1 MSLGYSNDG
10 GLPPNLVVAQSEGQD
25 MMMDHDATM
34 IMDMDMP
41 LSMDLDIDLGGSGEQ
56 QMFDSGP
63 RPLPQHSQQLVQ
75 SGQQAPRARMGPSGQ
90 SGTPGRPG
98 LPQDQSLPESLA
110 SGSTQATRSSQASRE
125 QSVQGVGTGPLP
137 TGFGMAPPP
146 SSSTLTEFTKRR
158 NWSQRIIEE
167 VKDFLH
173 ILSPDGRILWVS
185 PSCKSLTGHEPAALT
200 GKFMMEFI
208 HPDDSGIFW
217 REFNESIAS
226 GKFMRFF
233 YRLKRDDASYAI
245 FECDGHPHITGN
257 ATQPPGNF
265 PQNNPGTLVQ
275 GGNTPHGHC
284 SGVFMMARQY
294 PTKSAALLDSFL
306 EHKMENERL
315 KKKIE
320 ELQKEEAEEK
330 AEQEKAL
337 RSHGIS
343 PLHPAQSPM
352 RPASVSR
359 GEDSV
364 SDPPDY
370 QGMPPP
376 AKPSISNTALT
387 QQNLSSVMS
396 SQRPDSIADKMSR
409 YEANN
414 THLESIEMMTGLQY
428 REGERSHGISTGD
441 ASPALIRGDA
451 GIAILL
457 DRNRDNSK
465 KERKKVKVAEEFV
478 CADCGT
484 LDSPEWRKGPKG
496 PKTLCNACGLRWA
509 KKEKKRGG
517 DDGKDGSPPHGG
529 YMSSS
534 SNPYGIGMSDAHM

>member
-1 MSLGYSNDG
+1 
-10 GLPPNLVVAQSEGQD
+10 
-25 MMMDHDATM
+25 
-34 IMDMDMP
+34 
-41 LSMDLDIDLGGSGEQ
+41 
-56 QMFDSGP
+56 
-63 RPLPQHSQQLVQ
+63 
-75 SGQQAPRARMGPSGQ
+75 
-90 SGTPGRPG
+90 
-98 LPQDQSLPESLA
+98 
-110 SGSTQATRSSQASRE
+110 
-125 QSVQGVGTGPLP
+125 
-137 TGFGMAPPP
+137 MAPPP

-173 ILSPDGRILWVS
+173 ILSIDGRILWVS
-185 PSCKSLTGHEPAALT
+185 PSCKTLTGHDPAALT
-200 GKFMMEFI
+200 GKFMIEFI

-233 YRLKRDDASYAI
+233 FRLKKDDASYVI
-245 FECDGHPHITGN
+245 FECDGHPHFAFDPN
-257 ATQPPGNF
+257 RPPGNLS
-265 PQNNPGTLVQ
+265 QTDLQTIAQ
-275 GGNTPHGHC
+275 GGTTSLGGLC

-294 PTKSAALLDSFL
+294 PTKSAALLDTFL

-315 KKKIE
+315 KKRIA
-320 ELQKEEAEEK
+320 ELQKEEEEEK
-330 AEQEKAL
+330 AEQERAY
-337 RSHGIS
+337 RNQVIS
-343 PLHPAQSPM
+343 PQHPAQSPM
-352 RPASVSR
+352 RSASIIRVESS
-359 GEDSV
+359 GAET
-364 SDPPDY
+364 PDY

-414 THLESIEMMTGLQY
+414 AHLESIEMMTGLQY

-457 DRNRDNSK
+457 DRDRDGAK
-465 KERKKVKVAEEFV
+465 KERKKVKVAEEYV

-484 LDSPEWRKGPKG
+484 LDSPEWRKGPRG

-509 KKEKKRGG
+509 KKEKKRSG
-517 DDGKDGSPPHGG
+517 DDVKDNHSPPHGG
-529 YMSSS
+529 YMGGSSMQADR
-534 SNPYGIGMSDAHM
+534 NPYGVGMSDAHM

>member
-1 MSLGYSNDG
+1 MGIAQG
-10 GLPPNLVVAQSEGQD
+10 GGQE

-34 IMDMDMP
+34 MMDMDIP
-41 LSMDLDIDLGGSGEQ
+41 LPMDLDLDLGGSNEPQIFGP
-56 QMFDSGP
+56 GP
-63 RPLPQHSQQLVQ
+63 RPLPQHPRQLGA
-75 SGQQAPRARMGPSGQ
+75 SGPSGHT
-90 SGTPGRPG
+90 GPPG
-98 LPQDQSLPESLA
+98 LPLERSMPDSLGSVRTQTPSESIMPVA
-110 SGSTQATRSSQASRE
+110 GA
-125 QSVQGVGTGPLP
+125 GPP
-137 TGFGMAPPP
+137 PAGFGMAPPP
-146 SSSTLTEFTKRR
+146 TSSTLTEFTKRR

-185 PSCKSLTGHEPAALT
+185 PSCKALTGHDPTAIT
-200 GKFMMEFI
+200 GKFMIEFI

-233 YRLKRDDASYAI
+233 YRLKKDDASYAI
-245 FECDGHPHITGN
+245 FECDGHPHISSDVTGRTGN
-257 ATQPPGNF
+257 LAQ
-265 PQNNPGTLVQ
+265 
-275 GGNTPHGHC
+275 NTPAGYGQNQPQGATANATATTAATVTDTNTTATATNSMGGLC
-284 SGVFMMARQY
+284 SGVFMMARPY
-294 PTKSAALLDSFL
+294 PTKNAALLDSFL

-320 ELQKEEAEEK
+320 ELKKEEEEEV
-330 AEQEKAL
+330 AEQARL
-337 RSHGIS
+337 YRSNVIS
-343 PLHPAQSPM
+343 PMHPAQSPM
-352 RPASVSR
+352 RTASLFR
-359 GEDSV
+359 GEDSIAET
-364 SDPPDY
+364 PDY

-376 AKPSISNTALT
+376 AKPSVSNTALT

-414 THLESIEMMTGLQY
+414 THLESIELMTGLQY

-441 ASPALIRGDA
+441 QSPALIRGDA

-457 DRNRDNSK
+457 DRDRDGSK
-465 KERKKVKVAEEFV
+465 KERKKVKVAEEYV
-478 CADCGT
+478 CSDCGT

-509 KKEKKRGG
+509 KKEKKRSG
-517 DDGKDGSPPHGG
+517 DDVKSNHSPPGMSGNSVLGG
-529 YMSSS
+529 SMER
-534 SNPYGIGMSDAHM
+534 NPYGIGMSDAHM